1 PIAHTLRSLPRL
13 QSPAWWLN
21 RLRRLKERLRVSFIV
36 SMVPGFRDVAGP
48 FVGAPG
54 GRALPV
60 SSTVVAASAFIR
72 ILGTNGEC
80 DSAARGELRSHD
92 HLPRRARFHEV
103 VQDAVGDRLVEGTL
117 IPRRGKIKFERFAF
131 DAEPIRHVIDIDP
144 GKIRLTRNRTN
155 GRAIIRFKMK
165 PVVSAR

>member
-1 PIAHTLRSLPRL
+1 
-13 QSPAWWLN
+13 
-21 RLRRLKERLRVSFIV
+21 
-36 SMVPGFRDVAGP
+36 MVPGFRDVAGP

-117 IPRRGKIKFERFAF
+117 IPIRGKIKFERFAF
-131 DAEPIRHVIDIDP
+131 DAEPIRHVIDVYP
-144 GKIRLTRNRTN
+144 GKIWLACDWADRSEIV
-155 GRAIIRFKMK
+155 GFKMN
-165 PVVSAR
+165 PVVPTRRIRKSLEPRLRG

>member
-1 PIAHTLRSLPRL
+1 
-13 QSPAWWLN
+13 
-21 RLRRLKERLRVSFIV
+21 RLRVSFIV

-72 ILGTNGEC
+72 ILGTDGEG

-92 HLPRRARFHEV
+92 RFARRACFDEIV
-103 VQDAVGDRLVEGTL
+103 ENPVGDRFVERALVS
-117 IPRRGKIKFERFAF
+117 IRSKIKFERFAF
-131 DAEPIRHVIDIDP
+131 DAEPIRHVIDVYP
-144 GKIRLTRNRTN
+144 GKIWLACDWADRSEIV
-155 GRAIIRFKMK
+155 GFKMN
-165 PVVSAR
+165 PVVPTRRIRKSLEPRLRG